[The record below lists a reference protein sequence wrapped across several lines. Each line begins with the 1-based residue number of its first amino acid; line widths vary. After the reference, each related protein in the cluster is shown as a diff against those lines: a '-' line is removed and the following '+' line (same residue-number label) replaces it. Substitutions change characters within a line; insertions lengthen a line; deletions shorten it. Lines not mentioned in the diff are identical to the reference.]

1 MIKYIILL
9 FTKFLR
15 TEIIGFIELTIW
27 LIIKNLDIYLML
39 WNTESVRPTM
49 ILSLLIIPL
58 LSAIQEYQQ
67 KKREL
72 SRSAGILL
80 HPTSLYTPYGIG
92 DFGPQAFEFIDY
104 LKKCGQTKLRYKFL
118 AIVD

>member
-67 KKREL
+67 KKRDIDSIIKKL
-72 SRSAGILL
+72 SLSFRGVERQAKRHTL
-80 HPTSLYTPYGIG
+80 H
-92 DFGPQAFEFIDY
+92 A
-104 LKKCGQTKLRYKFL
+104 
-118 AIVD
+118 